1 MAKKSRRRPIRDE
14 VRSRREAKKRQQNL
28 LFIGFGVAL
37 VALIGLVVYVNIR
50 DNAPVTG
57 EESFSSQGNS
67 HIDFGSASPI
77 DYNSTPPTSGPH
89 YPNIAAWRV
98 YDPYRTENPDEPLR
112 YEQLVHNLED
122 GGVVIYYQC
131 EEACPELV
139 AQLEEVASPYIRAGR
154 HVAVVPNDPNWTINN
169 SQPLHKDMNTLIA
182 ATAWQKLLTLNEF
195 DADTLRTFIDRYEG
209 IDHHRP
215 S

>member
-1 MAKKSRRRPIRDE
+1 MAKKSRRRPVRDE
-14 VRSRREAKKRQQNL
+14 VRSRRQAKKRQQNL

-37 VALIGLVVYVNIR
+37 VALIGLVVYVNISGS
-50 DNAPVTG
+50 APVTG
-57 EESFSSQGNS
+57 EESFASQGNS

-77 DYNSTPPTSGPH
+77 EYNSTPPTSGPH
-89 YPNIAAWRV
+89 YSGIAAWRV
-98 YDPYRTENPDEPLR
+98 YNPYREVEPDEPVR

-154 HVAVVPNDPNWTINN
+154 HVAVAPNDPNWTRNN
-169 SQPLHKDMNTLIA
+169 SQPLHKDMNALIA
-182 ATAWQKLLTLNEF
+182 ATAWQKLLTLDEF
-195 DADTLRTFIDRYEG
+195 DADMLRTFIDRYEG